1 MNRELIVNVNP
12 TEISIALC
20 EDKVLVELNKEQ
32 CQTGF
37 AVGDIY
43 LGKVRKIMPGLN
55 AAFVN
60 IGHEKDAFI
69 HYLDLGSQ
77 FSSLQKLVASYQP
90 GKRGIRLDAMK
101 LEPPIE
107 KSGKIGSYLQ
117 VGQTVMVQVAK
128 EAISTKGPRLTA
140 DISLAGRN
148 VVLVPFSSKVFL
160 SQKIRSAEEKK
171 RLKGIAAAVLPKN
184 FGVIIRT
191 AAVEAKDS
199 DIEQDIRS
207 LLDKWQK
214 TLQNIRKN
222 PAPAQLMSE
231 MNRANTII
239 RDSLGGAFSQIVV
252 DDEAMYHEIQNY
264 IRQIEPQSEKL
275 VKLYKGNVPIF
286 DNFDIS
292 KQIKSLFAKY
302 VSLRRGAYLIIEH
315 TEAMNVIDVNSGNRT
330 KAEDDQEQTAFDVNL
345 AAAREIARQ
354 LRLRDLG
361 GIVIIDF
368 IDMHKAANRQLL
380 YEEMNKL
387 MATDKAKHTVL
398 PLTKFGLMQ
407 ITRQRVRPVAVQD
420 VTDVCPT
427 CNGTGRIE
435 PTVLLDKKIENKIS
449 YLAQDAGHKYIKLR
463 VSPYVSTYL
472 NHGLWSLR
480 RRWMWKYKIQLKIV
494 ADQSVGTSMSTTTT
508 RRAKTCIRIRDTG
521 CRRGGGMDSVD
532 VPDGIRPLL
541 LAGRRT
547 KSGAGQRRKVERH
560 TCSVAGTICSRYEYT
575 ELNNR
580 LSALRNR
587 FLQGIF

>member
-69 HYLDLGSQ
+69 HYLDLGGQ
-77 FSSLQKLVASYQP
+77 FLSLQKLVASQQP
-90 GKRGIRLDAMK
+90 GKRGLRVESMK
-101 LEPPIE
+101 LEPPVE
-107 KSGKIGSYLQ
+107 KSGKIGDYLQ
-117 VGQTVMVQVAK
+117 VGQNIMVQIAK

-160 SQKIRSAEEKK
+160 SQKIRSVDEKK
-171 RLKGIAAAVLPKN
+171 RLKRIAAAVLPKN

-191 AAVEAKDS
+191 AAMNASDADVEH
-199 DIEQDIRS
+199 DIRS
-207 LLDKWQK
+207 LVDKWH
-214 TLQNIRKN
+214 TALQNVKKST
-222 PAPAQLMSE
+222 APALLLSE
-231 MNRANTII
+231 QNRANTII
-239 RDSLGGAFSQIVV
+239 RDSLDSSFSQITV
-252 DDEAMYHEIQNY
+252 DDETMFNEIRNY
-264 IRQIEPQSEKL
+264 IRVIAPEKEKI
-275 VKLYKGNVPIF
+275 VKLYRGKVPIF

-330 KAEDDQEQTAFDVNL
+330 KAEDNQEQTAMDVNL
-345 AAAREIARQ
+345 AAAAEIARQ

-368 IDMHKAANRQLL
+368 IDLRKAQNRQAL
-380 YEEMNKL
+380 YDEMVKL

-407 ITRQRVRPVAVQD
+407 ITRQRVRPVAVEE
-420 VTDVCPT
+420 VSDVCPT
-427 CNGTGRIE
+427 CNGSGKIE
-435 PTVLLDKKIENKIS
+435 PTVLLDKKIENQIS
-449 YLAQDAGHKYIKLR
+449 FLTHDRGHKYIKLV
-463 VSPYVSTYL
+463 VSPYVASFL
-472 NHGLWSLR
+472 KQGLWSLR
-480 RRWMWKYKIQLKIV
+480 RRWQWKYKVRLHVV
-494 ADQSVGTSMSTTTT
+494 ADQSL
-508 RRAKTCIRIRDTG
+508 
-521 CRRGGGMDSVD
+521 
-532 VPDGIRPLL
+532 GIVEVHYHD
-541 LAGRRT
+541 
-547 KSGAGQRRKVERH
+547 RKDNDL
-560 TCSVAGTICSRYEYT
+560 I
-575 ELNNR
+575 NK
-580 LSALRNR
+580 
-587 FLQGIF
+587 

>member
-1 MNRELIVNVNP
+1 MPKCGPVLISHSAPGLPVRDTRYMNRELIVNVNP

-69 HYLDLGSQ
+69 HYLDLGPQ
-77 FSSLQKLVASYQP
+77 FPSLQKLVASQQP
-90 GKRGIRLDAMK
+90 GKRGLRVEGMK
-101 LEPPIE
+101 LEPPVE
-107 KSGKIGSYLQ
+107 KTGKIGEYLQ
-117 VGQTVMVQVAK
+117 VGQQIMVQVAK

-148 VVLVPFSSKVFL
+148 VVLVPFTSKVFL
-160 SQKIRSAEEKK
+160 SQKIRSADEKK
-171 RLKGIAAAVLPKN
+171 RLKRIAAAVLPKN

-191 AAVEAKDS
+191 AAMEARDE
-199 DIEQDIRS
+199 DIEHDIQTQIDR
-207 LLDKWQK
+207 WRK
-214 TLQNIRKN
+214 TCAAIKKN
-222 PAPAQLMSE
+222 VASAPAQLMSE

-239 RDSLGGAFSQIVV
+239 RDSLNGSFSQIAV
-252 DDEAMYHEIQNY
+252 DDEAMFNEIRNY
-264 IRQIEPQSEKL
+264 IRQIEPEKEKI

-302 VSLRRGAYLIIEH
+302 VSLKRGAYLIIER

-330 KAEDDQEQTAFDVNL
+330 KAEDNQEQTAMDVNL
-345 AAAREIARQ
+345 AAAKEIARQ

-368 IDMHKAANRQLL
+368 IDLHKAQNKQALFD
-380 YEEMNKL
+380 EMVKL

-407 ITRQRVRPVAVQD
+407 ITRQRVRPVAVES
-420 VTDVCPT
+420 VSDVCPT
-427 CNGTGRIE
+427 CNGSGKIE
-435 PTVLLDKKIENKIS
+435 PTVLLDKKIENQIS
-449 YLAQDAGHKYIKLR
+449 FLTQDRGHKFIKLV
-463 VSPYVSTYL
+463 VSPYVAAFL
-472 NHGLWSLR
+472 RKGFWSLR
-480 RRWMWKYKIQLKIV
+480 RRWEWKYKVRLEI
-494 ADQSVGTSMSTTTT
+494 AEDQSVG
-508 RRAKTCIRIRDTG
+508 I
-521 CRRGGGMDSVD
+521 
-532 VPDGIRPLL
+532 
-541 LAGRRT
+541 
-547 KSGAGQRRKVERH
+547 VEVH
-560 TCSVAGTICSRYEYT
+560 YHDKKDNDLI
-575 ELNNR
+575 
-580 LSALRNR
+580 
-587 FLQGIF
+587 QK

>member
-69 HYLDLGSQ
+69 HYLDLGTQ
-77 FSSLQKLVASYQP
+77 FPSLQKLVASQQP
-90 GKRGIRLDAMK
+90 GKRGLRVESMK
-101 LEPPIE
+101 LEQPVE
-107 KSGKIGSYLQ
+107 KTGKIGEYLQ
-117 VGQTVMVQVAK
+117 VGQQIMVQVAK

-140 DISLAGRN
+140 DISRAGRN
-148 VVLVPFSSKVFL
+148 VVLVPFTSKVFL
-160 SQKIRSAEEKK
+160 SQKIRSADEKK
-171 RLKGIAAAVLPKN
+171 RLKRIAAAVLPKN

-191 AAVEAKDS
+191 AAMEAKDE
-199 DIEQDIRS
+199 DIEHDIQTQIDR
-207 LLDKWQK
+207 WRK
-214 TLQNIRKN
+214 TCAAIKKN
-222 PAPAQLMSE
+222 AASAPAQLMSE

-239 RDSLGGAFSQIVV
+239 RDSLNGSFSQIAV
-252 DDEAMYHEIQNY
+252 DDEAMFNDIRNY
-264 IRQIEPQSEKL
+264 IRQIEPEKEKI

-302 VSLRRGAYLIIEH
+302 VSLKRGAYLIIEH

-330 KAEDDQEQTAFDVNL
+330 KAEDNQEQTAMDVNL
-345 AAAREIARQ
+345 AAAKEIARQ

-368 IDMHKAANRQLL
+368 IDLHKAQNKQALFDEMVQL
-380 YEEMNKL
+380 MS
-387 MATDKAKHTVL
+387 TDKAKHTVL

-407 ITRQRVRPVAVQD
+407 ITRQRVRPVAVES
-420 VTDVCPT
+420 VSDVCPT
-427 CNGTGRIE
+427 CNGTGKIE
-435 PTVLLDKKIENKIS
+435 PTVLLDKKIENQIS
-449 YLAQDAGHKYIKLR
+449 FLTQDRGQKFIKLV
-463 VSPYVSTYL
+463 VSPYVAAFL
-472 NHGLWSLR
+472 RKGLLSLR
-480 RRWMWKYKIQLKIV
+480 RRWEWKYKVRLEI
-494 ADQSVGTSMSTTTT
+494 AEDQSVGIVEVHYHD
-508 RRAKTCIRIRDTG
+508 KKDNDLI
-521 CRRGGGMDSVD
+521 
-532 VPDGIRPLL
+532 
-541 LAGRRT
+541 T
-547 KSGAGQRRKVERH
+547 K
-560 TCSVAGTICSRYEYT
+560 
-575 ELNNR
+575 
-580 LSALRNR
+580 
-587 FLQGIF
+587 

>member
-69 HYLDLGSQ
+69 HYLDLGTQ
-77 FSSLQKLVASYQP
+77 FPSLQKLVASQQP
-90 GKRGIRLDAMK
+90 GKRGLRVESMK
-101 LEPPIE
+101 LEQPVE
-107 KSGKIGSYLQ
+107 KTGKIGEYLQ
-117 VGQTVMVQVAK
+117 VGQQIMVQVAK

-148 VVLVPFSSKVFL
+148 VVLVPFTSKVFL
-160 SQKIRSAEEKK
+160 SQKIRSADEKK
-171 RLKGIAAAVLPKN
+171 RLKRIAAAVLPKN

-191 AAVEAKDS
+191 AAMEAKDE
-199 DIEQDIRS
+199 DIEHDIQTQIDR
-207 LLDKWQK
+207 WRK
-214 TLQNIRKN
+214 TCAAIKKN
-222 PAPAQLMSE
+222 AASAPAQLMSE

-239 RDSLGGAFSQIVV
+239 RDSLNGSFSQIAV
-252 DDEAMYHEIQNY
+252 DDEAMFNDIRNY
-264 IRQIEPQSEKL
+264 IRQIEPEKEKI

-302 VSLRRGAYLIIEH
+302 VSLKRGAYLIIEH

-330 KAEDDQEQTAFDVNL
+330 KAEDNQEQTAMDVNL
-345 AAAREIARQ
+345 AAAKEIARQ

-368 IDMHKAANRQLL
+368 IDLHKAQNRQALFD
-380 YEEMNKL
+380 EMVQL
-387 MATDKAKHTVL
+387 MSTDKAKHTVL

-407 ITRQRVRPVAVQD
+407 ITRQRVRPVAVES
-420 VTDVCPT
+420 VSDVCPT
-427 CNGTGRIE
+427 CNGTGKIE
-435 PTVLLDKKIENKIS
+435 PTVLLDKKIENQIS
-449 YLAQDAGHKYIKLR
+449 FLTQDRGQKFIKLL
-463 VSPYVSTYL
+463 VSPYVAAFL
-472 NHGLWSLR
+472 RKGFLSLR
-480 RRWMWKYKIQLKIV
+480 RRWEWKYKVRLEI
-494 ADQSVGTSMSTTTT
+494 AEDQSVGIVEVHYHD
-508 RRAKTCIRIRDTG
+508 KKDNDLI
-521 CRRGGGMDSVD
+521 
-532 VPDGIRPLL
+532 
-541 LAGRRT
+541 T
-547 KSGAGQRRKVERH
+547 K
-560 TCSVAGTICSRYEYT
+560 
-575 ELNNR
+575 
-580 LSALRNR
+580 
-587 FLQGIF
+587 

>member
-1 MNRELIVNVNP
+1 MNRELVINVTP
-12 TEISIALC
+12 SEITIALC

-77 FSSLQKLVASYQP
+77 FSSLQRIVDSNQP
-90 GKRGIRLDAMK
+90 GKRAMKVEAMK
-101 LEPPIE
+101 LEPSIE
-107 KSGKIGSYLQ
+107 KQGKLSSYLQ
-117 VGQTVMVQVAK
+117 VGQTIMVQVAK

-148 VVLVPFSSKVFL
+148 VVLVPFSTKISI
-160 SQKIRSAEEKK
+160 SQKIRSNETKK
-171 RLKGIAAAVLPKN
+171 RLRRIAAAVLPKN

-191 AAVEAKDS
+191 AAAEAQDH
-199 DIEQDIRS
+199 DIEQDILS
-207 LLDKWQK
+207 LVNRWN
-214 TLQNIRKN
+214 TAVGNIRKN
-222 PAPAQLMSE
+222 QAPALLMNE
-231 MNRANTII
+231 MSRANTII
-239 RDSLGGAFSQIVV
+239 RDTLNSTFSQITV
-252 DDEAMYHEIQNY
+252 DDETMYNEIKNY
-264 IRQIEPQSEKL
+264 IKVIDPQLEKI
-275 VKLYKGNVPIF
+275 VKLYRGTVPIF

-302 VSLRRGAYLIIEH
+302 VSLKRGAYLIIEH

-330 KAEDDQEQTAFDVNL
+330 KAEVNQEETAMEVNL
-345 AAAREIARQ
+345 AAAKEIARQ

-368 IDMHKAANRQLL
+368 IDLHKAQNRQYL
-380 YEEMNKL
+380 YEEMRKL
-387 MATDKAKHTVL
+387 MATDKAKHTIL

-407 ITRQRVRPVAVQD
+407 ITRQRVRPVAVGD

-435 PTVLLDKKIENKIS
+435 PTVLLDRKIENQVQF
-449 YLAQDAGHKYIKLR
+449 LAHDRRIKYIRLR
-463 VSPYVSTYL
+463 VSPYVASYL
-472 NHGLWSLR
+472 KQGFWSLR
-480 RRWMWKYKIQLKIV
+480 MKWMLKYGARIDIV
-494 ADQSVGTSMSTTTT
+494 ADQSL
-508 RRAKTCIRIRDTG
+508 
-521 CRRGGGMDSVD
+521 GMVD
-532 VPDGIRPLL
+532 VKYLDRQG
-541 LAGRRT
+541 LALI
-547 KSGAGQRRKVERH
+547 ED
-560 TCSVAGTICSRYEYT
+560 
-575 ELNNR
+575 
-580 LSALRNR
+580 
-587 FLQGIF
+587 

>member
-37 AVGDIY
+37 SVGDIY

-77 FSSLQKLVASYQP
+77 FPSLQKLVASQQP
-90 GKRGIRLDAMK
+90 GKRGMRVEGMK
-101 LEPPIE
+101 LEPPVE
-107 KSGKIGSYLQ
+107 KTGKIGDYLQ
-117 VGQTVMVQVAK
+117 VGQNIMVQIAK
-128 EAISTKGPRLTA
+128 EAISTKGPRLTS

-160 SQKIRSAEEKK
+160 SQKIRSADEKK
-171 RLKGIAAAVLPKN
+171 RLKRIAAAVLPKN

-191 AAVEAKDS
+191 AAMEAKDE
-199 DIEQDIRS
+199 DIEHDIQTQIDR
-207 LLDKWQK
+207 WRK
-214 TLQNIRKN
+214 TCAAIKKN
-222 PAPAQLMSE
+222 AASAPAQLMSE

-239 RDSLGGAFSQIVV
+239 RDSLNGSFSQIAV
-252 DDEAMYHEIQNY
+252 DDEAMFNDIRNY
-264 IRQIEPQSEKL
+264 IRQIEPEKEKI

-302 VSLRRGAYLIIEH
+302 VSLKRGAYLIIEH

-330 KAEDDQEQTAFDVNL
+330 KAEDNQEQTAMDVNL
-345 AAAREIARQ
+345 AAAKEIARQ

-368 IDMHKAANRQLL
+368 IDLHKAQNRQALFD
-380 YEEMNKL
+380 EMVQL
-387 MATDKAKHTVL
+387 MSTDKAKHTVL

-407 ITRQRVRPVAVQD
+407 ITRQRVRPVAVES
-420 VTDVCPT
+420 VSDVCPT
-427 CNGTGRIE
+427 CNGTGKIE
-435 PTVLLDKKIENKIS
+435 PTVLLDKKIENQIS
-449 YLAQDAGHKYIKLR
+449 FLTQDRGQKFIKLL
-463 VSPYVSTYL
+463 VSPYVAAFL
-472 NHGLWSLR
+472 RKGFLSLR
-480 RRWMWKYKIQLKIV
+480 RRWEWKYKVRLQIV
-494 ADQSVGTSMSTTTT
+494 EDQSVGIVEVHYHD
-508 RRAKTCIRIRDTG
+508 KKDNDLI
-521 CRRGGGMDSVD
+521 
-532 VPDGIRPLL
+532 
-541 LAGRRT
+541 T
-547 KSGAGQRRKVERH
+547 K
-560 TCSVAGTICSRYEYT
+560 
-575 ELNNR
+575 
-580 LSALRNR
+580 
-587 FLQGIF
+587 

>member
-69 HYLDLGSQ
+69 HYLDLGTQ
-77 FSSLQKLVASYQP
+77 FPSLQKLVASQQP
-90 GKRGIRLDAMK
+90 GKRGLRVEGMK
-101 LEPPIE
+101 LEQPVE
-107 KSGKIGSYLQ
+107 KTGKIGEYLQ
-117 VGQTVMVQVAK
+117 VGQQIMVQVAK

-171 RLKGIAAAVLPKN
+171 RLKRIAAAVLPKN

-191 AAVEAKDS
+191 AAMEARDE
-199 DIEQDIRS
+199 DIEHDIQTQIDR
-207 LLDKWQK
+207 WRK
-214 TLQNIRKN
+214 TVAAIRKHT
-222 PAPAQLMSE
+222 APDQLMSE

-239 RDSLGGAFSQIVV
+239 RDSLNGSFSQIAV
-252 DDEAMYHEIQNY
+252 DDEAMYNEIRNY
-264 IRQIEPQSEKL
+264 IKQIDPEKVKI
-275 VKLYKGNVPIF
+275 VKLYKGKVPIF

-330 KAEDDQEQTAFDVNL
+330 KAEDNQEQTAMDVNL
-345 AAAREIARQ
+345 AAAKEIARQ

-368 IDMHKAANRQLL
+368 IDLHKAQNRQALFD
-380 YEEMNKL
+380 EMVQL
-387 MATDKAKHTVL
+387 MSTDKAKHTVL

-407 ITRQRVRPVAVQD
+407 ITRQRVRPVAVES
-420 VTDVCPT
+420 VSDVCPT
-427 CNGTGRIE
+427 CNGTGKIE
-435 PTVLLDKKIENKIS
+435 PTVLLDKKIENQIS
-449 YLAQDAGHKYIKLR
+449 FLTQDRGQKFIKLL
-463 VSPYVSTYL
+463 VSPYVAAFL
-472 NHGLWSLR
+472 RKGFLSLR
-480 RRWMWKYKIQLKIV
+480 RRWEWKYKVRLQIV
-494 ADQSVGTSMSTTTT
+494 EDQSVGIVEVHYHD
-508 RRAKTCIRIRDTG
+508 KKDNDLI
-521 CRRGGGMDSVD
+521 
-532 VPDGIRPLL
+532 
-541 LAGRRT
+541 T
-547 KSGAGQRRKVERH
+547 K
-560 TCSVAGTICSRYEYT
+560 
-575 ELNNR
+575 
-580 LSALRNR
+580 
-587 FLQGIF
+587 